1 MITFGYLSNI
11 SSDLRFARNNKESN
25 VFCRLVAKGRELDT
39 KLKEL
44 EAQAEVIEA
53 QTRNTFYLKI

>member
-1 MITFGYLSNI
+1 MDIFQIFLLIKDFLGIT
-11 SSDLRFARNNKESN
+11 KKVT

-44 EAQAEVIEA
+44 EAQAEVIIEA
-53 QTRNTFYLKI
+53 ETPNTR